1 MKHKVFLYLF
11 CAYIFFTSCTNPDSF
26 IPQQGDLL
34 FQDLDCGP
42 LCDAIE
48 SVTTSYGNYHFSHL
62 GLVFTRE
69 DDSLFVIEAIGD
81 KVQATPLHKFLYRN
95 IDASGNP
102 KVVAMRSTLSQNEVK
117 RAIQLALQE
126 IDKPYDD
133 YFLPDNNRWYCSELI
148 AYAFN
153 TAARRI
159 VFANTAMTYKFSDT
173 DSIMPVWKD
182 YFDKLNVPVPE
193 GVPGCNPGG
202 MSRSAYVKLVHAY
215 Y

>member
-1 MKHKVFLYLF
+1 
-11 CAYIFFTSCTNPDSF
+11 
-26 IPQQGDLL
+26 
-34 FQDLDCGP
+34 
-42 LCDAIE
+42 
-48 SVTTSYGNYHFSHL
+48 
-62 GLVFTRE
+62 
-69 DDSLFVIEAIGD
+69 
-81 KVQATPLHKFLYRN
+81 
-95 IDASGNP
+95 
-102 KVVAMRSTLSQNEVK
+102 MRSTLSQNEVK

-153 TAARRI
+153 TAARKI

-182 YFDKLNVPVPE
+182 YFDILNVPVPE